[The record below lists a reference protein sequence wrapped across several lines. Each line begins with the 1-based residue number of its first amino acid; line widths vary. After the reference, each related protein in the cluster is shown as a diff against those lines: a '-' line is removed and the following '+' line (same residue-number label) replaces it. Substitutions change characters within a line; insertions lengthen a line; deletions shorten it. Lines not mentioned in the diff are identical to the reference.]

1 MVSLGFVVTPERYDP
16 DTLVRRAK
24 YCSNDWT
31 MFDLLLD
38 RDAAEPAY
46 RQLYRRISGAVLDGT
61 LAEGTRLPSARALA
75 SQLGLARG
83 TVEAAYGQLAG
94 EGYIQGRGAAGTFVA
109 AVAVSSVPV
118 PGPLPRATRL
128 ASAPDGLPQPFQMG
142 LPALDAFPRKLWT
155 RLAAR
160 QAHTLGP
167 LGLLASDP
175 AGIAPLR
182 QAIARYLAVA
192 RGIAVPPDQV
202 IVTAGFQGALGLIT
216 RLPGLLDRP
225 VWMEEPGYFRAWDG
239 LTAAGAEIVPVPVDA
254 EGLDVA
260 AGRMLAPAARLAV
273 VSPSHQS
280 PLGMALSLPRRLQ
293 LLDWAAT
300 RGAWIVEDDYDSEF
314 RYVGRPLPPLKS
326 LDRGGRVL
334 YVGTFN
340 KTLFPGLRLGYLV
353 APPLLT
359 PALVEY
365 ARLLGPLPA
374 ADAQATV
381 AAFLVEGHFG
391 RHVRRMRQLYATRR
405 AALDAELERTFGRD
419 RVQLSAGGMQILLRL
434 DEGADDLVAIEA
446 CRAAGLA
453 PSPLSRA
460 YAGPAKRHGLI
471 LSFTNLTPE
480 QAPAAVQRLARAL
493 SVPLRP

>member
-1 MVSLGFVVTPERYDP
+1 MFN
-16 DTLVRRAK
+16 VR
-24 YCSNDWT
+24 
-31 MFDLLLD
+31 FD
-38 RDAAEPAY
+38 RDVAEPAY
-46 RQLYRRISGAVLDGT
+46 RQLYRRISAAVLDGT
-61 LAEGTRLPSARALA
+61 LAQDTRLPSARALA

-109 AVAVSSVPV
+109 SVAVAPIAVPAPA
-118 PGPLPRATRL
+118 PGATVTTAAQGQPL
-128 ASAPDGLPQPFQMG
+128 PFQMG

-160 QAHTLGP
+160 QAHALSTLSLVGP
-167 LGLLASDP
+167 DP

-192 RGIAVPPDQV
+192 RGIAVPPEQV

-225 VWMEEPGYFRAWDG
+225 VWMEEPGYFLGHAG
-239 LTAAGAEIVPVPVDA
+239 LVAAGAQIVPVPVDG

-260 AGRMLAPAARLAV
+260 AGKVLAPDARLAL

-293 LLDWAAT
+293 LLDWAAANQ
-300 RGAWIVEDDYDSEF
+300 AWIVEDDYDSEF

-326 LDRGGRVL
+326 LDRAGRVL
-334 YVGTFN
+334 YVGTFS

-353 APPLLT
+353 APPALTRQIAELAALLN
-359 PALVEY
+359 
-365 ARLLGPLPA
+365 PLPA
-374 ADAQATV
+374 ADAQATL
-381 AAFLVEGHFG
+381 AAFLAEGHFG
-391 RHVRRMRQLYATRR
+391 RHVRRMRQLYARRR
-405 AALDAELERTFGRD
+405 AALASALEQVFGAD
-419 RVQLSAGGMQILLRL
+419 RVRLGAGGMQILLRL
-434 DEGADDLVAIEA
+434 DDRADDLAAVAA
-446 CRAAGLA
+446 CHAAGLA

-460 YAGPAKRHGLI
+460 YAGPRKRQGLL
-471 LSFTNLTPE
+471 LSFTNLPPE
-480 QAPAAVQRLARAL
+480 QAPVLVQRLARAL
-493 SVPLRP
+493 SMPLRP

>member
-1 MVSLGFVVTPERYDP
+1 
-16 DTLVRRAK
+16 
-24 YCSNDWT
+24 
-31 MFDLLLD
+31 MFETLLD
-38 RDAAEPAY
+38 RAAAEPAY
-46 RQLYRRISGAVLDGT
+46 RQLYRRISAAVLDGT
-61 LAEGTRLPSARALA
+61 LAEGERLPSARALA

-109 AVAVSSVPV
+109 PVAIPAAAVPAPA
-118 PGPLPRATRL
+118 PRAARP
-128 ASAPDGLPQPFQMG
+128 AAPDGGPLPFQMG

-160 QAHTLGP
+160 QAHALSP
-167 LGLLASDP
+167 LGLVARDP

-192 RGIAVPPDQV
+192 RGIAVPPEHV

-216 RLPGLLDRP
+216 RVLDVADQP
-225 VWMEEPGYFRAWDG
+225 VWMEEPGYFLARAG
-239 LTAAGAEIVPVPVDA
+239 LVAAGARVVQVPVDA

-260 AGRMLAPAARLAV
+260 AGMALAPTARLAL

-293 LLDWAAT
+293 LLDWAAS
-300 RGAWIVEDDYDSEF
+300 RDGWIVEDDYDSEF

-326 LDRGGRVL
+326 LDRAGRVL
-334 YVGTFN
+334 YVGTFS

-353 APPLLT
+353 APPQLT
-359 PALVEY
+359 QRIAEI
-365 ARLLGPLPA
+365 AALLGPLPA
-374 ADAQATV
+374 ADAQATL
-381 AAFLVEGHFG
+381 AAFLAEGHFG
-391 RHVRRMRQLYATRR
+391 RHVRRMRQLYARRR
-405 AALDAELERTFGRD
+405 AALAVELEKAFGAD
-419 RVQLSAGGMQILLRL
+419 RVALGAGGMQILLRL
-434 DEGADDLVAIEA
+434 DGAVDDLAMAEA
-446 CRAAGLA
+446 CRAAGLG

-460 YAGPAKRHGLI
+460 YAGPARRQGLL
-471 LSFTNLTPE
+471 LSFTNLAPE
-480 QAPAAVQRLARAL
+480 QAPAMVQRLARAL

>member
-1 MVSLGFVVTPERYDP
+1 MLD
-16 DTLVRRAK
+16 LV
-24 YCSNDWT
+24 
-31 MFDLLLD
+31 LD
-38 RDAAEPAY
+38 RHAPEPAY
-46 RQLYRRISGAVLDGT
+46 RQLYRRISAAVLDGT
-61 LAEGTRLPSARALA
+61 LAEGARLPSARALA

-109 AVAVSSVPV
+109 AVAASAAPV
-118 PGPLPRATRL
+118 P
-128 ASAPDGLPQPFQMG
+128 APPPHALRPAAPGGLPQPFQMG

-160 QAHTLGP
+160 QAHALAPPALIGP
-167 LGLLASDP
+167 DP

-192 RGIAVPPDQV
+192 RGIAVPPEQV

-216 RLPGLLDRP
+216 RLPGLLEHP
-225 VWMEEPGYFRAWDG
+225 VWMEEPGYFLARDG
-239 LTAAGAEIVPVPVDA
+239 LLVAGARIVPVPVDG

-260 AGRMLAPAARLAV
+260 AGRALGPDARLAV

-280 PLGMALSLPRRLQ
+280 PLGMALSLSRRLQ
-293 LLDWAAT
+293 LLDWAAS
-300 RGAWIVEDDYDSEF
+300 REGWIVEDDYDSEF

-334 YVGTFN
+334 YVGTFS

-353 APPLLT
+353 APPALT
-359 PALVEY
+359 RPLVER
-365 ARLLGPLPA
+365 AALLGPLPA
-374 ADAQATV
+374 ADAQATL
-381 AAFLVEGHFG
+381 AAFLTEGHFG

-405 AALDAELERTFGRD
+405 AALAVELERTFGAERM
-419 RVQLSAGGMQILLRL
+419 QHGAGGMQILLRL
-434 DEGADDLVAIEA
+434 DDEADDLAAVEA
-446 CRAAGLA
+446 CRTAGLA

-460 YAGPAKRHGLI
+460 YAGRSKRQGLI
-471 LSFTNLTPE
+471 LSFTNLGPD